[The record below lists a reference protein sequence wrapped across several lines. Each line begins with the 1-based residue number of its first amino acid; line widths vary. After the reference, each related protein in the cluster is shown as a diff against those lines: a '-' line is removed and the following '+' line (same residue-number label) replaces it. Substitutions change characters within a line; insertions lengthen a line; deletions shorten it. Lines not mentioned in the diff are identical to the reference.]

1 MNLPPKTG
9 VTPPQS
15 RALRKCTEPT
25 DPGGDRAYAED
36 ACSVCAQRE
45 ASDACGAGGGL
56 GPETRR
62 RSLRA
67 SNRSS
72 GAIPTRAAVF
82 RGEDGE
88 EYEEDAV
95 SEAVLKPAQDATPRL
110 PQNPT

>member
-9 VTPPQS
+9 AAPPQS
-15 RALRKCTEPT
+15 RALQECTEPT
-25 DPGGDRAYAED
+25 DPGGDRAHAED
-36 ACSVCAQRE
+36 ACGVCAQRE
-45 ASDACGAGGGL
+45 ASDGCGAGGGL

-62 RSLRA
+62 RGRRA
-67 SNRSS
+67 SSRSS

-88 EYEEDAV
+88 EYEEDAA
-95 SEAVLKPAQDATPRL
+95 SEAVLKPAQDATPRP